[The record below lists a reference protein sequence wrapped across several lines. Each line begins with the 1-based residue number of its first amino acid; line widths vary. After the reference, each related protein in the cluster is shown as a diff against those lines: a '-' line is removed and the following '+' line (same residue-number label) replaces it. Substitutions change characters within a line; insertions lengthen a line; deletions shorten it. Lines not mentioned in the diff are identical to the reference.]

1 MRCMK
6 WFLVLFVMMCVVSF
20 AHAESESLEQI
31 KLTCFA
37 QTRFDA
43 NIGEGAEGDTELL
56 ADQFRISRLRIRA
69 NGKLVKTLSFFVQL
83 DAASNPALKD
93 ARLRIT
99 CPKLPLT
106 FEMGR
111 FLPIFGV
118 EGGVNPYWLT
128 AVDYSLPVIRMF
140 PGLWDVG
147 AKVYGK
153 AAVNEK
159 VGLNYAAAVVNGN
172 ANYSD
177 NNKKKDFVG
186 RVGVTLPAGV
196 AAGGSVYIGKA
207 APPDSVGDDV
217 DKNRFGADIKVV
229 NGPILLQAEG
239 ILGKNDKIDAMGFY
253 VLGAYKVTPKVQAVA
268 RFDMLDPNTDEE
280 SDSDSTSR
288 IRVGGNCFI
297 AGNNQVQIFYE
308 LSNLPGDT
316 TGHKIIAQL
325 AMIFEK

>member
-6 WFLVLFVMMCVVSF
+6 WFLVLFIMMFVVSF
-20 AHAESESLEQI
+20 AHAQSESLEQI

-43 NIGEGAEGDTELL
+43 SFGEGAEGDTELL
-56 ADQFRISRLRIRA
+56 ADQFRISRVRIRA

-93 ARLRIT
+93 ARLRVA

-118 EGGVNPYWLT
+118 EGGVNPYWLP
-128 AVDYSLPVIRMF
+128 AVDYSLVVPKMF

-153 AAVNEK
+153 TPVNEQ
-159 VGLNYAAAVVNGN
+159 VGLNYAVAVVNGN
-172 ANYSD
+172 GSYSD

-186 RVGVTLPAGV
+186 RIGVTLPAGV
-196 AAGGSVYIGKA
+196 AAGGSFYIGKA
-207 APPDSVGDDV
+207 APLDSVGDDV
-217 DKNRFGADIKVV
+217 DKNRFGADVKVV

-239 ILGKNDKIDAMGFY
+239 ILGKNDETDAMGLY
-253 VLGAYKVTPKVQAVA
+253 VLGAYKVTPKVQAVG
-268 RFDMLDPNTDEE
+268 RFDMLDPDTDGE
-280 SDSDSTSR
+280 DLSTSR

-316 TGHKIIAQL
+316 TGHKIIVQL